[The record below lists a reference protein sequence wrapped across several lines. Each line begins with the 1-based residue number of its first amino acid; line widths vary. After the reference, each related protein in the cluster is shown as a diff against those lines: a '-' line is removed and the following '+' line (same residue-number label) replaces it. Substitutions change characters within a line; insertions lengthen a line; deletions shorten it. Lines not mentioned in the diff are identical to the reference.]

1 VYFAT
6 NFDEIRKDKDFKK
19 HFPNYDK
26 SKNNFNDLKDRI
38 STACQNAK
46 NNQHT
51 NYSQAHQILTTTLN
65 SVALIT
71 LFCLS
76 PLGLAR

>member
-1 VYFAT
+1 MYHCVFSEPCFEFWLLLHYKKTDKPFT

-38 STACQNAK
+38 STAC
-46 NNQHT
+46 
-51 NYSQAHQILTTTLN
+51 
-65 SVALIT
+65 
-71 LFCLS
+71 
-76 PLGLAR
+76 